1 MMEKARR
8 QYMEKASRRGFG
20 VLGYGQD
27 QSMQLGGAGGLII
40 PGRMPMTKDYN
51 DYYNMFIQVFMSN
64 EKNIGS
70 GDSKEKTEL
79 DDKLR

>member
-1 MMEKARR
+1 MEKARR
-8 QYMEKASRRGFG
+8 QYMEKATRRGFG

-51 DYYNMFIQVFMSN
+51 DYYNMFI
-64 EKNIGS
+64 
-70 GDSKEKTEL
+70 
-79 DDKLR
+79 